1 MHKLFRSRLIVTCG
15 LCLVLNRARTE
26 TINWRWQAVMVV
38 MAALPVGINTYLF
51 AERYECGQA
60 LAGTAVV
67 LSTAVSVVTL
77 SIVLS
82 VLV

>member
-1 MHKLFRSRLIVTCG
+1 MQKLYVKAARGEQVVFHFAERSLYQKVDQM
-15 LCLVLNRARTE
+15 V
-26 TINWRWQAVMVV
+26 VMVV

-67 LSTAVSVVTL
+67 LSTVVSVVTL
-77 SIVLS
+77 SVALS
-82 VLV
+82 MLA